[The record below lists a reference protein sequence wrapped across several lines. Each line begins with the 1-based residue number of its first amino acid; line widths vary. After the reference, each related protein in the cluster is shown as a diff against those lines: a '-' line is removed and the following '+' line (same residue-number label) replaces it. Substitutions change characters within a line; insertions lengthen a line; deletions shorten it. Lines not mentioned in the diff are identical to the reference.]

1 MIYGDDD
8 SLPRQND
15 HRQETSKYH
24 MVRLLRLDQKVQ
36 LVTTGSVEN
45 DDPPPFLSVSL
56 QLSTFVY
63 FGVSWTLTL

>member
-15 HRQETSKYH
+15 HHQETSKYH